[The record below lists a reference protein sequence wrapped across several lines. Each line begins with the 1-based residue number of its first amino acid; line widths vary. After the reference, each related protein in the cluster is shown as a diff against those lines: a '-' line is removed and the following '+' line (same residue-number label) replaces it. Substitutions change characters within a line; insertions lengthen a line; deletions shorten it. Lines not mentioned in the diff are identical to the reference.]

1 MCIHSPQS
9 DNQNSLHSLLPVKKL
24 QEPGHPADTN
34 CTGINNAHLLLKHQ
48 EDLGPNLVQL
58 LEVSGSKGSGW
69 SFQSPSVHSQ
79 VVKSHRCKTKSTFR
93 QPMDHQFPFWHLYLD
108 WWWSCWMASCCYVA
122 LFCCSLIRCL
132 SMYYWFCVRWSFGST
147 FVDDEK
153 KWVERRKEGRNV

>member
-24 QEPGHPADTN
+24 QEPGRPADTN
-34 CTGINNAHLLLKHQ
+34 CTGINKAHLLLKHQ

-108 WWWSCWMASCCYVA
+108 
-122 LFCCSLIRCL
+122 
-132 SMYYWFCVRWSFGST
+132 
-147 FVDDEK
+147 
-153 KWVERRKEGRNV
+153 